1 MLGNKTE
8 LEIALEN
15 QRKLQ
20 EARTKKVKVTQPE
33 TDFQQRLL
41 EISARLSKVSCQRR
55 SIGNVSL

>member
-20 EARTKKVKVTQPE
+20 EARLKKVKVTQPE

-41 EISARLSKVSCQRR
+41 EISARLSKVSRQSR
-55 SIGNVSL
+55 SIGDVSL